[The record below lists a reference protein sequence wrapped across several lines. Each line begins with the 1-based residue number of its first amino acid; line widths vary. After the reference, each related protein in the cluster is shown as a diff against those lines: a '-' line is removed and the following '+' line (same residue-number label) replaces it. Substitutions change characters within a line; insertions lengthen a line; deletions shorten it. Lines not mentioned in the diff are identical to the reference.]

1 MIGLRNS
8 LPWRRISL
16 VLSVL
21 ALWLLTP
28 ALSGAQEKARPPNI
42 LLLLSDD
49 QRHDTIAA
57 LGNKIIRTP
66 NLDKLV
72 QSGTTFTH
80 TSDTVPVCT
89 PSRAELLSGRSPFR
103 NGVRFFNQTL
113 DPNLT
118 LLPQALAKAGYVT
131 WFTGK
136 WHNDGTPDKRGFQI
150 TRRVFKGGM
159 WPHEMEVMED
169 KKKISA
175 FSSELF
181 AGAAIDFLKSKPKQ
195 PWFVMVAFTA
205 PHDPRT
211 PPGKYKTMYD
221 PAKMPLPPN
230 YMPEHPF
237 DNGEM
242 TVRDEQ
248 LEKWPRTR
256 EAIRRHLAAYY
267 GMISHLDE
275 QIGRI
280 LQALADSGQLENTI
294 IVFLGDNGLAIGSHG
309 LMGKQSMYDHSVR
322 IPFIISGP
330 GVPKN
335 QRSDALCYMHD
346 VYPTV
351 CELAGVD
358 RPKSVEGLSL
368 VPILKGKQKTVREY
382 VCCAHRDVQRL
393 VRTERWALIH
403 YPEIKKTQLFD
414 MKNDPYQLSDLL
426 ASWRLHPA
434 KGFKPSIEPAVVRQT
449 ADALWTQLLTW
460 QKAVGDPL
468 KLPAKMP

>member
-1 MIGLRNS
+1 MTCLMNS
-8 LPWRRISL
+8 APCRRVFLITL
-16 VLSVL
+16 I
-21 ALWLLTP
+21 A
-28 ALSGAQEKARPPNI
+28 ALSWSARADAQESKRPPNI

-57 LGNKIIRTP
+57 LGNKIIQTP
-66 NLDKLV
+66 NLDQLV
-72 QSGTTFTH
+72 KRGTTFTH
-80 TSDTVPVCT
+80 TFDTVPVCT

-103 NGVRFFNQTL
+103 NGVPFFNQKFL
-113 DPNLT
+113 PDLT
-118 LLPQALAKAGYVT
+118 LLAQALAKAGYLT

-136 WHNDGTPDKRGFQI
+136 WHNDGSPEKYGFQI
-150 TRRVFKGGM
+150 ARRVYRGGM
-159 WPHEMEVMED
+159 WPHEMEYVED
-169 KKKISA
+169 KKKIRA

-181 AGAAIDFLKSKPKQ
+181 AGAAIDFLKGKPKQ
-195 PWFVMVAFTA
+195 PWFMMVAFTA

-248 LEKWPRTR
+248 LEKWPRTH
-256 EAIRRHLAAYY
+256 AAVRRHLAAYY

-275 QIGRI
+275 QVGRI

-294 IVFLGDNGLAIGSHG
+294 IIFLGDNGLAIGSHG
-309 LMGKQSMYDHSVR
+309 LIGKQSMYDHSVR

-330 GVPKN
+330 GVPKD
-335 QRSDALCYMHD
+335 RREGALCYMHD

-351 CELAGVD
+351 CELAGVPK
-358 RPKSVEGLSL
+358 PKSVEGKSV
-368 VPILKGKQKTVREY
+368 VPILEDKRTMVREY
-382 VCCAHRDVQRL
+382 VCCAYRNVQRL
-393 VRTERWALIH
+393 VRTPRWSLIY

-414 MKNDPYQLSDLL
+414 MQNDPYQLVDLL
-426 ASWRLHPA
+426 AQWRLRPT
-434 KGFKPSIEPAVVRQT
+434 KGFIPPLDPAVARQA
-449 ADALWTQLLTW
+449 ADVLWARLLAW
-460 QKAVGDPL
+460 QKEVGDPL
-468 KLPAKMP
+468 KLPAKIP